1 MDKVKKKTATFWKS
15 SGSKNFHRS
24 AYYIEQLNC
33 IYDSFTISEYW
44 DLGLD
49 FKKDISINILT
60 QKTVNKKN
68 KQQTF

>member
-1 MDKVKKKTATFWKS
+1 MI
-15 SGSKNFHRS
+15 RS
-24 AYYIEQLNC
+24 QSVNI
-33 IYDSFTISEYW
+33 W

>member
-1 MDKVKKKTATFWKS
+1 MI
-15 SGSKNFHRS
+15 RS
-24 AYYIEQLNC
+24 QSC
-33 IYDSFTISEYW
+33 SEYW

>member
-1 MDKVKKKTATFWKS
+1 MI
-15 SGSKNFHRS
+15 RS
-24 AYYIEQLNC
+24 QSVNIE
-33 IYDSFTISEYW
+33 
-44 DLGLD
+44 LGLD